1 MHVMIAGG
9 GIGGLTAALCLHEA
23 GMKVSV
29 FESSSGGQEL
39 GVGINVLPHAV
50 KEYRRLG
57 LEQQL
62 LDSGVELQRYA
73 WFNKFGQPIF
83 SEPRGRSAGYNWPQ
97 ISIHRGRFQSILA
110 DAVLERLGTGALHWN
125 HHLDGFE
132 QHGDRVTAS
141 FVDRRTG
148 EPAGTCE
155 ADALIGAD
163 GIHSAV
169 RAHYY
174 PNEGPPRWSGNMLW
188 RMTVE
193 IDPILGGQTMIAV
206 GNARTKIVGYEISRE
221 ARERG
226 KSLFNWIAEARLG
239 EPGSA
244 PPEREDWNRESS
256 VDAFLPYF
264 KDWAFD
270 WLDVSG
276 LARQTEQV
284 WVFPMVD
291 RDPIDRWTFGRV
303 TLLGDAAHPM
313 WPIGSNGASQ
323 AVLDCRCLAD
333 RLAELGDVD
342 EALRTYEAER
352 RPATAAVVL
361 ANRANAHDEVLEI
374 AERRAPNGFA
384 DIREVAGEEELESIS
399 ARYRQTARFDK
410 KRLQQ
415 D

>member
-1 MHVMIAGG
+1 MHIMIAGG
-9 GIGGLTAALCLHEA
+9 GIGGLTAALCLCEA
-23 GMKVSV
+23 GVQVSV
-29 FESSSGGQEL
+29 FESSGGRKEL

-50 KEYRRLG
+50 KEYERLG
-57 LEQQL
+57 LDQRL
-62 LDSGVELQRYA
+62 LESGVELQRYA
-73 WFNKFGQPIF
+73 WFNKFGQPIW

-97 ISIHRGRFQSILA
+97 ISINRGRFQTILSN
-110 DAVLERLGTGALHWN
+110 AVKERLGAGTQHWN
-125 HHLDGFE
+125 HHLKGFE
-132 QHGDRVTAS
+132 QVGDRIRAS
-141 FVDRRTG
+141 FVDKRTG
-148 EPAGTCE
+148 KGAGTYE

-169 RAHYY
+169 RDHYY

-193 IDPILGGQTMIAV
+193 IDPILGGQTMIAA

-221 ARERG
+221 AKKRG
-226 KSLFNWIAEARLG
+226 KSLFNWVAEARLG

-256 VDAFLPYF
+256 VEEFLPYF
-264 KDWAFD
+264 NDWTFD
-270 WLDVSG
+270 WLDVPS
-276 LARQTEQV
+276 LARQTGKV

-333 RLAELGDVD
+333 RLAEHNDVGK
-342 EALRTYEAER
+342 AFQAYEAER

-374 AERRAPNGFA
+374 AERRAPDGFS
-384 DIREVAGEEELESIS
+384 DIREVASEEELASIC
-399 ARYRQTARFDK
+399 AQYRQTAQFDK
-410 KRLQQ
+410 KRLQE

>member
-9 GIGGLTAALCLHEA
+9 GIGGLTAALCLHEI
-23 GMKVSV
+23 GVRVSV
-29 FESSSGGQEL
+29 FESSSGLREL

-50 KEYRRLG
+50 KEYERLG
-57 LEQQL
+57 LDRRL
-62 LDSGVELQRYA
+62 LDSGVELKNYA
-73 WFNKFGQPIF
+73 WFNKFGQPIW
-83 SEPRGRSAGYNWPQ
+83 SELRGRSAGYNWPQ
-97 ISIHRGRFQSILA
+97 ISIHRGHFQAILSQ
-110 DAVLERLGTGALHWN
+110 AVRERLGDGAQHWN
-125 HHLDGFE
+125 HRLEAFE
-132 QHGDRVTAS
+132 QAGDVVRAS
-141 FVDRRTG
+141 FVDGQTG
-148 EPAGTCE
+148 APAATCE

-163 GIHSAV
+163 GIHSVV

-193 IDPILGGQTMIAV
+193 TDPVLGGQTMIAV

-221 ARERG
+221 AKSRG
-226 KSLFNWIAEARLG
+226 RSLFNWIAEARLG

-244 PPEREDWNRESS
+244 LPEREDWNRESS

-264 KDWAFD
+264 ENWRFG
-270 WLDVSG
+270 WLDVPD
-276 LARQTEQV
+276 LARRTEKV

-291 RDPIDRWTFGRV
+291 RDPIERWTFGRV

-323 AVLDCRCLAD
+323 AVLDSRCLAD
-333 RLAELGDVD
+333 RIAEYDDVG
-342 EALRTYEAER
+342 EAFAAYESER
-352 RPATAAVVL
+352 RPATARVVL

-374 AERRAPNGFA
+374 AERRAPDGFA
-384 DIREVAGEEELESIS
+384 DIRDVASEEELETIC
-399 ARYRQTARFDK
+399 AQYRQTAQFDK
-410 KRLQQ
+410 KRLQE

>member
-1 MHVMIAGG
+1 MHIMIAGG
-9 GIGGLTAALCLHEA
+9 GIGGLTAALCLCEA
-23 GMKVSV
+23 GVQVTV
-29 FESSSGGQEL
+29 FESSGGRKEL

-50 KEYRRLG
+50 KEYERLG
-57 LEQQL
+57 LDQRL
-62 LDSGVELQRYA
+62 LESGVELQRYA
-73 WFNKFGQPIF
+73 WFNKFGQPIW

-97 ISIHRGRFQSILA
+97 ISINRGRFQTILSN
-110 DAVLERLGTGALHWN
+110 AVKERLGAGTQHWN
-125 HHLDGFE
+125 HHLKGFE
-132 QHGDRVTAS
+132 QVGDRIRAS
-141 FVDRRTG
+141 FVDKRTG
-148 EPAGTCE
+148 KGAGTYE

-163 GIHSAV
+163 GIHSTV
-169 RAHYY
+169 RDHYY

-221 ARERG
+221 AKKRG

-256 VDAFLPYF
+256 VEEFLPYF
-264 KDWAFD
+264 NDWTFD
-270 WLDVSG
+270 WLDVPS
-276 LARQTEQV
+276 LARQTGKV

-291 RDPIDRWTFGRV
+291 RGPIDRWTFGRV

-333 RLAELGDVD
+333 RLAEHNDVGK
-342 EALRTYEAER
+342 AFQAYEAER

-374 AERRAPNGFA
+374 AERRAPNGFS
-384 DIREVAGEEELESIS
+384 DIREVASEEELASIC
-399 ARYRQTARFDK
+399 AQYRQTAQFDK
-410 KRLQQ
+410 KRLQE

>member
-1 MHVMIAGG
+1 MHIMIAGG

-23 GMKVSV
+23 GVRVSV
-29 FESSSGGQEL
+29 FESGSGLKEL

-50 KEYRRLG
+50 KEYERLG
-57 LEQQL
+57 LDRQL
-62 LDSGVELQRYA
+62 LESGVELQRYA
-73 WFNKFGQPIF
+73 WFNKFGQPIW

-97 ISIHRGRFQSILA
+97 ISIHRGRFQRILS
-110 DAVLERLGTGALHWN
+110 DAVRQRLGAGAQHWN
-125 HHLDGFE
+125 HHLKAFE
-132 QHGDRVTAS
+132 QVGDRVRAT
-141 FVDRRTG
+141 FVDRRSG
-148 EPAGTCE
+148 APAGTCE

-174 PNEGPPRWSGNMLW
+174 PDEGPPRWSGNMLW

-193 IDPILGGQTMIAV
+193 IDPVLGGQAMIAV
-206 GNARTKIVGYEISRE
+206 GNARRKIVGYEISRE
-221 ARERG
+221 AKERG

-244 PPEREDWNRESS
+244 PPQREDWNRESS
-256 VDAFLPYF
+256 IEAFLPYF
-264 KDWAFD
+264 RDWTFD
-270 WLDVSG
+270 WLDVPD
-276 LARQTEQV
+276 LARRTSKV

-333 RLAELGDVD
+333 RLAEHDDPG
-342 EALRTYEAER
+342 EALRAYETER
-352 RPATAAVVL
+352 CPATAAVVL

-374 AERRAPNGFA
+374 ADRRAPDGFA
-384 DIREVAGEEELESIS
+384 DIRDIATDEELENIC
-399 ARYRQTARFDK
+399 ARYRQTAQFDK
-410 KRLQQ
+410 KRLQEG
-415 D
+415 

>member
-23 GMKVSV
+23 GVEVSL
-29 FESSSGGQEL
+29 FESSSGRKEL

-50 KEYRRLG
+50 KEYQRLG
-57 LEQQL
+57 LEQRL
-62 LDSGVELQRYA
+62 LESGVELQRYA

-110 DAVLERLGTGALHWN
+110 DAVRERLGAGAQHWN
-125 HHLDGFE
+125 HHLDAFE
-132 QHGDRVTAS
+132 QHGKGVLAS

-148 EPAGTCE
+148 KPAGTCE

-169 RAHYY
+169 RGHYY
-174 PNEGPPRWSGNMLW
+174 PGEGPPRWSGKMLW

-221 ARERG
+221 AKERG

-256 VDAFLPYF
+256 VEAFLPYF
-264 KDWAFD
+264 EDWTFD
-270 WLDVSG
+270 WLDVPG
-276 LARQTEQV
+276 LARQTGNV

-333 RLAELGDVD
+333 RLAEYADVD
-342 EALRTYEAER
+342 EALCAYEAER

-384 DIREVAGEEELESIS
+384 DIRDVAGEEELESIS

-410 KRLQQ
+410 TRLQE